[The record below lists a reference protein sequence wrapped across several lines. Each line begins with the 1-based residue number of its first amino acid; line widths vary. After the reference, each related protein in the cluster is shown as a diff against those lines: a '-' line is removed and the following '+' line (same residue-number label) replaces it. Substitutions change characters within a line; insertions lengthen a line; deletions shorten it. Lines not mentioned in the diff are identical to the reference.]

1 MKKVKKKTTN
11 NDNKE
16 RLSFIFGAILFGISI
31 YLCFAFV
38 SYFSTGAADQTLIEE
53 PRDGEV
59 LNEHHEFENTCGSLG
74 AYAAWFFIKRCFGLP
89 AFLIPLLLF
98 VVAIHLM
105 KAYRVNLLKWTLSV
119 ALLMIWASVALATFL
134 QPLFAD
140 ASFSP
145 GGDHGMY
152 ISNYIGNLVGAPGLT
167 AILALIAVAF
177 LTYFSAAT
185 VIFIRKMLNPTL
197 YINKVKFTVNRPGE
211 AEPEN
216 YEPEEEEEPLVF
228 DDPATQTVEFKDN
241 GEAVVIDEGYQNEDS
256 NVKPGFLS
264 SLRKKKEPEVKPEE
278 TEKAA
283 DSDIDMAIEVAKGDT
298 ETADKKTLVEDIE
311 NMEPYDPKRDL
322 ENYHYPTLDLLKKY
336 DNDGKPYID
345 MAEQTANKNRIVD
358 VLRTFGVEIS
368 SIKATVGPTIT
379 LYEITLAQGV
389 RIQKVK
395 NLEDDI
401 ALSLA
406 ALGIRII
413 APMPG
418 KGTVGIEVP
427 NAKPSTV
434 SMESILNSKKFQE
447 SKMELPC
454 AIGKTITNEVFMFDL
469 AKAPHLLVAG
479 ATGQGKSVGLN
490 AIITSLLYKKHPAEL
505 KIVLVDP
512 KKVEFSFYEPIANHF
527 LAKVPDEEA
536 DPIITDVTKVVRT
549 LNSLCKEMD
558 TRYDLLKTARAH
570 NIKEYNQKFIAR
582 QLNPNNGH
590 RFLPYIVVVIDEFG
604 DLIMTAGKEV
614 ELPIARI
621 AQLARAVGIHMI
633 IATQRPTTNIIT
645 GTIKANFPSRIAFK
659 VSAGIDSKTILDRTG
674 AQQLI
679 GRGDMLALV
688 GGSEPERVQCAFV
701 DTPEVERINEYISN
715 QQSYGAPFELPE
727 PDMPEAD
734 MGDGGD
740 RDVDMAHLDPLFDDA
755 ARLIVMNQSG
765 STSLIQ
771 RKFAIGYNRAGR
783 LMDQLEKAGVVG
795 AAMGSKPREVLIQ
808 DENSLNNLLSN
819 LR

>member
-1 MKKVKKKTTN
+1 MKKVKKKNSN

-16 RLSFIFGAILFGISI
+16 RLSFILGAILFGISI

-38 SYFSTGAADQTLIEE
+38 SYFATGSADQTLIEE

-59 LNEHHEFENTCGSLG
+59 MNEHHEFANTCGSLG
-74 AYAAWFFIKRCFGLP
+74 AYASWFFIKRCFGLP
-89 AFLIPLLLF
+89 AFLLPLLLF

-105 KAYRVNLLKWTLSV
+105 KAYRVNLLKWALSSM
-119 ALLMIWASVALATFL
+119 LLMIWASVTMATFL
-134 QPLFAD
+134 EPLFVNTC
-140 ASFSP
+140 FNP

-167 AILALIAVAF
+167 AILILVAVAF

-185 VIFIRKMLNPTL
+185 VIFIRKLLNPAI
-197 YINKVKFTVNRPGE
+197 YYNKVKFTVNKGGDTTDTDD
-211 AEPEN
+211 N
-216 YEPEEEEEPLVF
+216 EESETLVF
-228 DDPATQTVEFKDN
+228 DDPAKQEVIFDDK
-241 GEAVVIDEGYQNEDS
+241 GGAVVIDEGYQNEDIS
-256 NVKPGFLS
+256 YKEGPLPKPA
-264 SLRKKKEPEVKPEE
+264 KPAKTETKPADATGDIEMVVEE
-278 TEKAA
+278 
-283 DSDIDMAIEVAKGDT
+283 AKGDT
-298 ETADKKTLVEDIE
+298 ETANTKTVADTEDS
-311 NMEPYDPKRDL
+311 MEPYDPKRDL
-322 ENYHYPTLDLLKKY
+322 ENYKYPTLDLLKKY

-345 MAEQTANKNRIVD
+345 MAEQNANKNRIVD

-512 KKVEFSFYEPIANHF
+512 KKVEFSFYEPICNHF
-527 LAKVPDEEA
+527 LAQVPDEEA

-558 TRYDLLKTARAH
+558 TRYDLLKIARAH
-570 NIKEYNQKFIAR
+570 NIKEYNQKFTNR

-701 DTPEVERINEYISN
+701 DTPEVERINEYISE

-727 PDMPEAD
+727 PDMPESD
-734 MGDGGD
+734 MGDGAGK
-740 RDVDMAHLDPLFDDA
+740 DVDMQHLDPLFEDA
-755 ARLIVMNQSG
+755 ARLIVRDQSG

-783 LMDQLEKAGVVG
+783 LMDQLEKAGIVG
-795 AAMGSKPREVLIQ
+795 SAMGSKPREVMIQ
-808 DENSLNNLLSN
+808 DENSLNNLLNN